1 MFSTWT
7 TKWSKDSWTTESCA
21 YRFVT
26 ILKVVKSI
34 LKSILNLFT
43 GLKLSYDSLPQR
55 LKPCFLYFGM
65 YPEDFAIPV
74 KRLIKLWV
82 AEGLI
87 QPPNTGIL
95 NVPEVEDIAEEYLN
109 ELVMVAKRSDGGVKS
124 SRIYYLLLDI
134 CISESKSDKDL
145 EFALSKF

>member
-1 MFSTWT
+1 
-7 TKWSKDSWTTESCA
+7 
-21 YRFVT
+21 
-26 ILKVVKSI
+26 
-34 LKSILNLFT
+34 
-43 GLKLSYDSLPQR
+43 
-55 LKPCFLYFGM
+55 
-65 YPEDFAIPV
+65 
-74 KRLIKLWV
+74 
-82 AEGLI
+82 LI